1 MFCSLQLQMIEI
13 QELHVMTNQIREA
26 PDLFGAMRIRRIW
39 KDRIKLKRLKERPK
53 IVVQQATKKQ
63 KPKQTTEIRLGG
75 SRAQDEILKY
85 MLKLMEVCKACGFVY
100 GTIPK
105 KGKPVMKRLKQ
116 KNWKGECGRIVS
128 NSRGLRKDRRLQ
140 PNKLQESRSPS
151 RPLRSGLEKVEPR
164 MGFSSIWKLMEAE
177 WKSICFPN
185 IIK

>member
-1 MFCSLQLQMIEI
+1 M
-13 QELHVMTNQIREA
+13 
-26 PDLFGAMRIRRIW
+26 W

-53 IVVQQATKKQ
+53 IVAKQPVEKQ
-63 KPKQTTEIRLGG
+63 KHKQTTEIRLRG

-100 GTIPK
+100 GIIPK
-105 KGKPVMKRLKQ
+105 KGKLVMKRLKQ

-128 NSRGLRKDRRLQ
+128 NSKGLRKDRRLQ
-140 PNKLQESRSPS
+140 PNKLQRSRSPS
-151 RPLRSGLEKVEPR
+151 RPLRSGSEEVEHR

-177 WKSICFPN
+177 WKNICFPN